1 MDQRPWYQKEKLD
14 PAFPFRLWET
24 PMRGFT
30 LHWHELL
37 EIAYVRAGGLVIS
50 LEGRSYEAKQG
61 DIVFIN
67 PGAVHG
73 FSRSS
78 PETLIV
84 LVQIGLE
91 LFDQSLIDLR
101 DRVFQKLVFERKTI
115 VTTGDDGEIHR
126 YLEGIILEMRRE
138 FFEKEAGF
146 RLAVKARLYDL
157 ALLLL
162 RHVPA
167 RQVAEGEI
175 DKRKLRN
182 ELLERIFNFVH
193 DNYTKHVTLDDAAAA
208 ANLSKFYF
216 SRFFKEQTGQTF
228 HVYLSRV
235 RISRAEELL
244 AGSDLPVTEIAYRC
258 GFSSLK
264 TFNRLFRTFTGTS
277 PSRYR
282 LGAA

>member
-1 MDQRPWYQKEKLD
+1 
-14 PAFPFRLWET
+14 
-24 PMRGFT
+24 
-30 LHWHELL
+30 
-37 EIAYVRAGGLVIS
+37 
-50 LEGRSYEAKQG
+50 
-61 DIVFIN
+61 
-67 PGAVHG
+67 
-73 FSRSS
+73 
-78 PETLIV
+78 
-84 LVQIGLE
+84 
-91 LFDQSLIDLR
+91 
-101 DRVFQKLVFERKTI
+101 VFQKLVFERKTI